1 MLDFVL
7 YLHAVIMLTVVNRK
21 NGTIGFEKR
30 PFSCIKKG
38 KQAQNAKAKR
48 QKERRRLAY
57 PLALNGS

>member
-30 PFSCIKKG
+30 PFSCVKKG

-48 QKERRRLAY
+48 QKERRRLA
-57 PLALNGS
+57 